1 MGVPSVAASRVV
13 RHDLMCTDP
22 VAGAAFYS
30 ALFGWKMTE
39 VKVMGMTIRRLTLGD
54 AVLGAIM
61 PFDAA
66 MGLPS
71 HWVPYMQVA
80 SVDDTCRRV
89 SELGGEVCMG
99 AMDIPP
105 GRFALANDPAGA
117 IFSPF
122 TPKQPIAETPV
133 PAPPGAF
140 CWDELLTTDPGAATA
155 FYTALLGW
163 DQRTEPMADG
173 APYTVLTRDGA
184 PAAGVMAMPRGA
196 TFRPSWLPYVA
207 AADVDE
213 TAGRARSLGATVTT
227 GPADIP
233 GIGRFA
239 VLSDPTAARV
249 ALLST
254 AR

>member
-1 MGVPSVAASRVV
+1 MGGSDSIASRVL

-22 VAGAAFYS
+22 AAAAAFYG
-30 ALFGWKMTE
+30 ALFGWKISELT
-39 VKVMGMTIRRLTLGD
+39 VMGMTIRRLTLGD
-54 AVLGAIM
+54 TVLGAIM
-61 PFDAA
+61 PFDAKL
-66 MGLPS
+66 GFPS
-71 HWVPYMQVA
+71 HWVPYMQAA

-105 GRFALANDPAGA
+105 GRFALANDPTGA
-117 IFSPF
+117 LFSPF
-122 TPKQPIAETPV
+122 TPKQPIADTPV

-140 CWDELLTTDPGAATA
+140 CWDELLTPDPKAAAA

-163 DQRTEPMADG
+163 GQRTEPMADG
-173 APYTVLTRDGA
+173 KPYTVLTRDGA

-196 TFRPSWLPYVA
+196 TFKPSWLPYIA

-213 TAGRARSLGATVTT
+213 AAARARSLGATITT
-227 GPADIP
+227 EPAEVP

-239 VLSDPTAARV
+239 VLADPTRARV
-249 ALLST
+249 AFLST
-254 AR
+254 R

>member
-1 MGVPSVAASRVV
+1 VSRIV

-22 VAGAAFYS
+22 AAGAAFYG
-30 ALFGWKMTE
+30 ALFGWNVTE
-39 VKVMGMTIRRLTLGD
+39 VKVMGFTVRRLTLGD

-61 PFDAA
+61 PFDAKL
-66 MGLPS
+66 GFPS

-80 SVDDTCRRV
+80 SVDDASRRV

-117 IFSPF
+117 LFSPF
-122 TPKQPIAETPV
+122 TPKQPVPAAPV

-140 CWDELLTTDPGAATA
+140 CWDELLTTDPEPAAA
-155 FYTALLGW
+155 FYAALLGW
-163 DQRTEPMADG
+163 GQRTEPMADG
-173 APYTVLTRDGA
+173 RPYTVLTDGGA

-207 AADVDE
+207 ATGVDE
-213 TAGRARSLGATVTT
+213 TAARARSLGATITT
-227 GPADIP
+227 QPADIP

-239 VLSDPTAARV
+239 VLADPTGARV
-249 ALLST
+249 GLLS
-254 AR
+254 

>member
-1 MGVPSVAASRVV
+1 MGMPDPVASRVV

-22 VAGAAFYS
+22 VAGAAFYG
-30 ALFGWKMTE
+30 ALFGWKVTE
-39 VKVMGMTIRRLTLGD
+39 LQVMGFTVRRLTLGD

-61 PFDAA
+61 PFDAK
-66 MGLPS
+66 MGFPS

-105 GRFALANDPAGA
+105 GRFALANDPTGA
-117 IFSPF
+117 LFSPF
-122 TPKQPIAETPV
+122 TPKQPMPQTPV

-140 CWDELLTTDPGAATA
+140 CWDELLTTDPAAAVT
-155 FYTALLGW
+155 FYAGLLGW
-163 DQRTEPMADG
+163 GQRTEPMADG
-173 APYTVLTRDGA
+173 QPYTVLTQEGA

-196 TFRPSWLPYVA
+196 AFRPSWLPYIA
-207 AADVDE
+207 AANVDE
-213 TAGRARSLGATVTT
+213 TARRASSLGATVTT

-239 VLSDPTAARV
+239 VLADPTQARV

-254 AR
+254 P